1 MFFLVF
7 SYSISNTLQQ
17 MLIFL
22 GFPIHA
28 SRGVHSCSKHR
39 LFELSEVSV
48 HCCFEKIATPKIS
61 AYFAYFPEKHP
72 KQSSF
77 QIHSQAF
84 LGFFQN
90 ALQSSYS
97 VENLLAPASTP
108 GIFQNFRNM
117 QGKARDCRIKSYD
130 FIKRELYYINFSGY
144 LPKYS
149 AQQFQSNLIK
159 ASAMESRRVLR
170 CRLQFC
176 FYQNVTPAETIPSKF
191 WR

>member
-72 KQSSF
+72 K
-77 QIHSQAF
+77 
-84 LGFFQN
+84 
-90 ALQSSYS
+90 
-97 VENLLAPASTP
+97 
-108 GIFQNFRNM
+108 
-117 QGKARDCRIKSYD
+117 
-130 FIKRELYYINFSGY
+130 
-144 LPKYS
+144 
-149 AQQFQSNLIK
+149 
-159 ASAMESRRVLR
+159 
-170 CRLQFC
+170 
-176 FYQNVTPAETIPSKF
+176 
-191 WR
+191 

>member
-48 HCCFEKIATPKIS
+48 HWCFEKIAIPKIS

-72 KQSSF
+72 K
-77 QIHSQAF
+77 
-84 LGFFQN
+84 
-90 ALQSSYS
+90 
-97 VENLLAPASTP
+97 
-108 GIFQNFRNM
+108 
-117 QGKARDCRIKSYD
+117 
-130 FIKRELYYINFSGY
+130 
-144 LPKYS
+144 
-149 AQQFQSNLIK
+149 
-159 ASAMESRRVLR
+159 
-170 CRLQFC
+170 
-176 FYQNVTPAETIPSKF
+176 
-191 WR
+191 